1 LVGPYSMSIIQVSL
15 SMPRSLYGPFYPF
28 LSLYTRTSDYNGRFN
43 MPAVFG
49 PFLIVNASLIWRF
62 TFKCLSSVIVK
73 RTAST
78 LLTIDAEG
86 ALDRVIRGYALK
98 TSNIGTS
105 PFRPAVSFTTLT
117 TIYKIESLLKF
128 SSLNS
133 YYKMSYVRR
142 KGI

>member
-1 LVGPYSMSIIQVSL
+1 MVGPYSMSIIQVSL

-98 TSNIGTS
+98 TSHIGTS

>member
-1 LVGPYSMSIIQVSL
+1 MVGPYSMSIIQVSL

>member
-15 SMPRSLYGPFYPF
+15 SMPRSLYGPFHPF
-28 LSLYTRTSDYNGRFN
+28 LSLYTRTSDYNNRFN
-43 MPAVFG
+43 VPAVFG

>member
-1 LVGPYSMSIIQVSL
+1 MAYQVLARKYRPQRFADVVGARLGMCGVEYFAHPWE
-15 SMPRSLYGPFYPF
+15 
-28 LSLYTRTSDYNGRFN
+28 
-43 MPAVFG
+43 FG
-49 PFLIVNASLIWRF
+49 PRKAKAL
-62 TFKCLSSVIVK
+62 
-73 RTAST
+73 
-78 LLTIDAEG
+78 LLTGDAIDAEE

-98 TSNIGTS
+98 TSNISTS

>member
-1 LVGPYSMSIIQVSL
+1 M
-15 SMPRSLYGPFYPF
+15 
-28 LSLYTRTSDYNGRFN
+28 
-43 MPAVFG
+43 A
-49 PFLIVNASLIWRF
+49 
-62 TFKCLSSVIVK
+62 K
-73 RTAST
+73 RTASA

-86 ALDRVIRGYALK
+86 ALNRVIRGYTLK
-98 TSNIGTS
+98 TSNISTS

-117 TIYKIESLLKF
+117 TICKIESLLKF